1 MGMMPVLWILATITF
16 FMVRCAPGGPF
27 DTDKAIPPEIFKNIQ
42 AKFHLD
48 KPLMVQYGYY
58 LANLARG
65 DLGPS
70 FRYANR
76 TVNEIIAETFFVSA
90 QLGLLGIAFALLIGF
105 SSGMLA
111 ASKPNSMR
119 DYVPMGISLFGVC
132 LPSFVIGP
140 LLVLVFAL
148 WLGWFNTSGWE
159 EAKDRVL
166 PSFTL
171 GVMYAAYFSRLVR
184 VGFLDILH
192 QDFIK
197 TAKAKGL
204 SAGKVFFRHAFKGG
218 VLPATTYGGLALSGI
233 MCGSLIVETIFNIPG
248 LGRFFVQSAL
258 NRDYTLV
265 IGTALLYATLLL
277 IMNLVVDIA
286 YVYLDPRVRHD

>member
-1 MGMMPVLWILATITF
+1 MLPVLWILATITF

-27 DTDKAIPPEIFKNIQ
+27 DTDKPIPPDIFKNIQ
-42 AKFHLD
+42 AKYHLD
-48 KPLMVQYGYY
+48 KPLYVQYGYY
-58 LANLARG
+58 LSDLLRG

-76 TVNEIIAETFFVSA
+76 TVNEIIVETLPVSA
-90 QLGLLGIAFALLIGF
+90 RLGLLGFVFALLIGLT
-105 SSGMLA
+105 SGMLA
-111 ASKPNSMR
+111 SSKPNSMR
-119 DYVPMGISLFGVC
+119 DYVPMGMSLFGVC
-132 LPSFVIGP
+132 MPSFVIGP

-148 WLGWFNTSGWE
+148 RLGWFNTSGWQ
-159 EAKDRVL
+159 EAKDVVL
-166 PSFTL
+166 PALTL
-171 GVMYAAYFSRLVR
+171 GIMYAAYFSRLVR

-204 SAGKVFFRHAFKGG
+204 SASKIFFRHSFKGG
-218 VLPATTYGGLALSGI
+218 VLPATTYGGLAMSGI
-233 MCGSLIVETIFNIPG
+233 VCGSLVVETIFNIPG

-265 IGTALLYATLLL
+265 IGTALLYATMLL
-277 IMNLVVDIA
+277 IMNLMVDIA